1 VKKTVHSDSGL
12 AWLLL
17 ILLSLIWGSSFILI
31 KKALISFNATQV
43 GAARIAISF
52 LAFLPLFIKHF
63 KSIPWNK
70 LKPFIIV
77 GLCGSGF
84 PAFLFAIGQQEIP
97 SSAAGVFNSL
107 TPIFTFIIAIFF
119 FKARLYGKQLTGV
132 ILGFSGASLL
142 FLAKQEGELAFPFFH
157 SMLMVLATIS
167 YGISA
172 NTVNRFLVGVK
183 PTVISVVSFV
193 IIGPFMLIYLLNSSF
208 LGQLKSHP
216 QAMGSF
222 AALLVLSLVGTFLA
236 NILFFKLIQ
245 LTDAVFSSSVS
256 FIIPIVAL
264 LWGVLDGEMISVYH
278 LAALGLILSG
288 VFLIKRM
295 R

>member
-1 VKKTVHSDSGL
+1 
-12 AWLLL
+12 
-17 ILLSLIWGSSFILI
+17 
-31 KKALISFNATQV
+31 
-43 GAARIAISF
+43 
-52 LAFLPLFIKHF
+52 
-63 KSIPWNK
+63 
-70 LKPFIIV
+70 
-77 GLCGSGF
+77 
-84 PAFLFAIGQQEIP
+84 
-97 SSAAGVFNSL
+97 
-107 TPIFTFIIAIFF
+107 
-119 FKARLYGKQLTGV
+119 
-132 ILGFSGASLL
+132 
-142 FLAKQEGELAFPFFH
+142 
-157 SMLMVLATIS
+157 
-167 YGISA
+167 
-172 NTVNRFLVGVK
+172 
-183 PTVISVVSFV
+183 
-193 IIGPFMLIYLLNSSF
+193 MLIYLLNSSF